1 MGDIYGGQT
10 AGLTWKD
17 HRTHVMV
24 VQGGFEELYNMES
37 TYYHPEHGVSVSV
50 HVDDPLVISPD
61 MAECDWTH
69 DFMDTHFDTQGRNIL
84 VTGKPIDY
92 LSMQITLM
100 ENGDITLTNREKAIK
115 FLEEAGQVDCIPT
128 TKPPLTKE
136 ALKAAMQQDTP
147 LDEAGITLRQQH
159 QGRFGWLAQTTHPG
173 LATALSV
180 IASMPAIEGVLDAS
194 SMVYQWIQA
203 HKQDGLISRSG
214 DTSGFVFYS
223 DSDWAG
229 LHSITGEIRSRTG
242 FIAFYNGMPIDW
254 YTGLQKTVVSNWT
267 EEVPHIATSSA
278 NAETVA
284 AADSLQR
291 ALHISYIASELQLE
305 VPRPLIIYIDA
316 TAAIG
321 FIENTG
327 GGGRMKHLDIKDGW
341 IQQLRD
347 RDIADYWKIDGP
359 INLADFFTKLNDRVV
374 YYQQYEQIQHIPTP
388 EDPEDA

>member
-1 MGDIYGGQT
+1 MGSSQGQPR
-10 AGLTWKD
+10 G
-17 HRTHVMV
+17 
-24 VQGGFEELYNMES
+24 
-37 TYYHPEHGVSVSV
+37 
-50 HVDDPLVISPD
+50 
-61 MAECDWTH
+61 
-69 DFMDTHFDTQGRNIL
+69 HFT
-84 VTGKPIDY
+84 
-92 LSMQITLM
+92 
-100 ENGDITLTNREKAIK
+100 
-115 FLEEAGQVDCIPT
+115 
-128 TKPPLTKE
+128 
-136 ALKAAMQQDTP
+136 
-147 LDEAGITLRQQH
+147 
-159 QGRFGWLAQTTHPG
+159 
-173 LATALSV
+173 
-180 IASMPAIEGVLDAS
+180 
-194 SMVYQWIQA
+194 
-203 HKQDGLISRSG
+203 
-214 DTSGFVFYS
+214 FYS
-223 DSDWAG
+223 DSGWAG
-229 LHSITGEIRSRTG
+229 LHSITGEIRSRPG

-374 YYQQYEQIQHIPTP
+374 YYQQYEQIQYIPTP
-388 EDPEDA
+388 EDPEEA